1 MKLIWRFAILAIMVP
16 IAAFVVAG
24 IGLMG
29 AGSLK
34 YEYDN
39 LYGFMLIPI
48 DSIEKAANQQVDI
61 NSEMRQYFLESLSD
75 SDKALLLT
83 TIKDEDKTIAAV
95 IDKYKSDWITTT
107 SLDFTATLKKLGKD
121 GLQTDETN
129 AVAKYDSA
137 HADFQKQMDAI
148 SSGQKVD
155 FKAVDSAMIS
165 MKSSMDDLVKVN
177 LLYADISN
185 TSAQNAITQMRW
197 MLIAAGVLITLVGIA
212 IAFFMAFSITSPMK
226 KITQIMELLA
236 LGDLEVSIDI
246 HSKDEVG
253 DMARS
258 SQKMIDYLQRMAQT
272 SQQIAGG
279 DLTVEVMP
287 FSDRDVL
294 GNAFHQMVAYL
305 STAIGQVS
313 ESAISLGSAS
323 EQLAS
328 AAAQAGQATTQI
340 SKTVQQVA
348 QGTNQQSE
356 ATARTAKAMEQM
368 SHAISGVA
376 QGAQE
381 QSKAASTTSQLTNQI
396 SEAVRQV
403 AGNADAV
410 TKDSGNAAKAAREG
424 SKTVEATIEGM
435 RNIKIK
441 VGLSAQKVQE
451 MGQRSDQI
459 GMIVETIDD
468 IASQTN
474 LLALNA
480 AIEAARAGEHG
491 KGFAVV
497 ADEVRKL
504 AERSSS
510 ATKEINALIRG
521 IQKTV
526 TEAVQAMSEGA
537 AEVESGVTLANN
549 AGQSLSNILEA
560 AEAVFNQAD
569 QAAKAAARMTALA
582 DQMVSAADTV
592 SSIIEENTASTEQMS
607 ANSAE
612 VVQAIE
618 NIAAVSEE
626 NSASAE
632 EVSASAEE
640 MSAQVEEVTA
650 SAQSLSE
657 TAQDLKQLVG
667 QFKLNLR
674 VAEVSESRKSAVRVN
689 GNGKNGKTALE
700 PEKIY
705 ARHLN

>member
-1 MKLIWRFAILAIMVP
+1 MKLNIRN
-16 IAAFVVAG
+16 
-24 IGLMG
+24 
-29 AGSLK
+29 K
-34 YEYDN
+34 
-39 LYGFMLIPI
+39 
-48 DSIEKAANQQVDI
+48 
-61 NSEMRQYFLESLSD
+61 
-75 SDKALLLT
+75 LLLAF
-83 TIKDEDKTIAAV
+83 AAV
-95 IDKYKSDWITTT
+95 LVIVISVSVFSYKTQMDNQDRTVWVSHTNIVMATDDEVLLGMVNMETGFRGYLLSGKDAFLDPYNAGKQQYQDALAKLNKLTSDNPAQLARWAEASKLANAYI
-107 SLDFTATLKKLGKD
+107 SNWAEKGIALRKDVNAGKATLQQAADYEASAGGK
-121 GLQTDETN
+121 Q
-129 AVAKYDSA
+129 
-137 HADFQKQMDAI
+137 
-148 SSGQKVD
+148 
-155 FKAVDSAMIS
+155 
-165 MKSSMDDLVKVN
+165 SMDSLRAVLAEAKTAEQT
-177 LLYADISN
+177 LLATREAESAAASSLGYAVILWG
-185 TSAQNAITQMRW
+185 TIFA
-197 MLIAAGVLITLVGIA
+197 VVVGLG
-212 IAFFMAFSITSPMK
+212 IAFFLSNSLASAAQLMAKTA
-226 KITQIMELLA
+226 E
-236 LGDLEVSIDI
+236 
-246 HSKDEVG
+246 
-253 DMARS
+253 
-258 SQKMIDYLQRMAQT
+258 
-272 SQQIAGG
+272 QIAQVDLPAIADAAATIADG
-279 DLTVEVMP
+279 DLTSSFRIQTQPLAYNSQDEMGDLARA
-287 FSDRDVL
+287 F
-294 GNAFHQMVAYL
+294 NAMITRLQGVGTNFTEMTNSL
-305 STAIGQVS
+305 SNLVGQVS
-313 ESAISLGSAS
+313 ESAVSLGSAS
-323 EQLAS
+323 EQLAT

-368 SHAISGVA
+368 SHAIQGVA

-381 QSKAASTTSQLTNQI
+381 QSKAAATTSQLTNQI

-410 TKDSGNAAKAAREG
+410 TRDSGNAAKAAREG

-435 RNIKIK
+435 RSIKAK

-510 ATKEINALIRG
+510 ATKEINGLIRG

-537 AEVESGVTLANN
+537 AEVESGVALANE
-549 AGQSLSNILEA
+549 AGNSLSKILDA

-569 QAAKAAARMTALA
+569 QAAKASARMTGLA

-657 TAQDLKQLVG
+657 TAQELKDMVG
-667 QFKLNLR
+667 QFKLLNSR
-674 VAEVSESRKSAVRVN
+674 EEAASSSRKSAVRVN
-689 GNGKNGKTALE
+689 GNGKHGKTALE
-700 PEKIY
+700 PEKVH